1 MSKFSANQSDGV
13 SFMFLQNISLL
24 DMVIE
29 FVTVIKLQNEVGVFY
44 CLNDYSELSACILGV
59 MFNLLCL
66 RSVFACIS
74 KVTVNGG

>member
-44 CLNDYSELSACILGV
+44 CLNDYLELSACI
-59 MFNLLCL
+59 
-66 RSVFACIS
+66 
-74 KVTVNGG
+74 